1 MTLAMQII
9 VCKIMFVEG
18 GVIFLARYGLS
29 DKNDVHSPVQ
39 KWAMNNVLFP
49 HNGLWT
55 LYSFRKMGYERYT
68 VGVGVRCR
76 KIVILKIKVSVK

>member
-49 HNGLWT
+49 HNGL
-55 LYSFRKMGYERYT
+55 
-68 VGVGVRCR
+68 
-76 KIVILKIKVSVK
+76 